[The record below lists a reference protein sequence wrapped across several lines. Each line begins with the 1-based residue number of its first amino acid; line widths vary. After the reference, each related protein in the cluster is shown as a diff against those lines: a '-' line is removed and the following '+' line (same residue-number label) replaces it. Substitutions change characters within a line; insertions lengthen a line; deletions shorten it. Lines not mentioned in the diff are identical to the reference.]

1 VRRTLTRPSA
11 LTALVAGMLILLPVL
26 AFLQY
31 RWLGQLSDADRDR
44 IERSLK
50 VTTTAFVQQIDS
62 ELARAYV
69 SLQLDAAT
77 VRQRAWAGYADRY
90 AFWRAA
96 ANEPAFVTD
105 VFLVVPDAAR
115 PEVLA
120 ISRWSVDRRTFNPTE
135 WPADLAA
142 VHARLD
148 LEHADF
154 EHNPERVFGR
164 PGTVLT
170 ENGRTLVIPFSQ
182 LAPLPADGS
191 ARVEP
196 AFGFTIAQ
204 LDLSVLE
211 RRIVPE
217 AVVRHFGPHGADS
230 YHLAIVSRDASERV
244 VYESQAG
251 DAAVLRTRA
260 DIDQPFFGL
269 GPDQFPLLRQAA
281 TTMRTVQNPD
291 GRDSRGSVF
300 VGVFGRRNPSAADRP
315 PPAGDGSRWRLLVGH
330 RAGSLEA
337 AVAQV
342 RRRNLALSFGILV
355 LMGISV
361 GLIVIAARRA
371 QRLARQ
377 QLEFVAGV
385 SHELRTPVAVIG
397 SAADNLAHGVVQDAA
412 RVKQYGATIGTEA
425 RRLGE
430 TVERVLE
437 FAGIQSGVV
446 RQPTAIA
453 PVALV
458 EQALAASSRLLNE
471 AQATVETTYGPDV
484 PDINGDPAAL
494 RAVVENLIANA
505 VKYRGQHAWVH
516 VSVSNGLA
524 KRRGEVLIRVEDR
537 GIGIPAAE
545 QARIFEPF
553 FRGSDALTRHIHGN
567 GLGLSIVKRV
577 VEAHGGR
584 VSVVSTPG
592 TGSTFTVHLPVL
604 RQTEHEPATRDVQ
617 GRAVRADAR

>member
-1 VRRTLTRPSA
+1 
-11 LTALVAGMLILLPVL
+11 MI
-26 AFLQY
+26 
-31 RWLGQLSDADRDR
+31 
-44 IERSLK
+44 
-50 VTTTAFVQQIDS
+50 S

-69 SLQLDAAT
+69 SLQLDATT

-96 ANEPAFVTD
+96 SNEPTLVTD
-105 VFLVVPDAAR
+105 VFLVVPDANH
-115 PEVLA
+115 PEALA
-120 ISRWSVDRRTFNPTE
+120 ISRWSVDRRTFGPAN

-148 LEHADF
+148 LEHAEF

-170 ENGRTLVIPFSQ
+170 EDGRTLVVPFSQ
-182 LAPLPADGS
+182 LAPLPADGN

-196 AFGFTIAQ
+196 AFGFTVAQ
-204 LDLSVLE
+204 LDLGVLE
-211 RRIVPE
+211 RRVVPE
-217 AVVRHFGPHGADS
+217 AVVRHFGPHGADA

-244 VYESQAG
+244 VYESQPG
-251 DAAVLRTRA
+251 DASVLRARA

-269 GPDQFPLLRQAA
+269 GPDQFPLLRQAS

-291 GRDSRGSVF
+291 GRESRRSVF
-300 VGVFGRRNPSAADRP
+300 VGVFGRRTTSAGDRP
-315 PPAGDGSRWRLLVGH
+315 AGAGDGSRWRLLVGH

-337 AVAQV
+337 AVGQA

-397 SAADNLAHGVVQDAA
+397 AAADNLAHGVVQDAA
-412 RVKQYGATIGTEA
+412 RIKQYGATIGTEA

-446 RQPTAIA
+446 RQPSVIA

-458 EQALAASSRLLNE
+458 EQALAASTPLVNE
-471 AQATVETTYGPDV
+471 THATIETSFSASV
-484 PDINGDPAAL
+484 PEINGDPAAL
-494 RAVVENLIANA
+494 RAVVQNLVANA
-505 VKYRGQHAWVH
+505 VKYGGDQAWVH
-516 VSVSNGLA
+516 VSVSSRTA

-545 QARIFEPF
+545 QTRIFEPF
-553 FRGSDALTRHIHGN
+553 FRG
-567 GLGLSIVKRV
+567 
-577 VEAHGGR
+577 
-584 VSVVSTPG
+584 
-592 TGSTFTVHLPVL
+592 
-604 RQTEHEPATRDVQ
+604 ATRSR
-617 GRAVRADAR
+617 GTFMATGLASAS